1 MSIICIFAIKF
12 KLNMASIVTLFY
24 EGVEYNSGN
33 SIIEETLMLPS
44 LDPVPTEEGTDSG
57 NIVIRYVIYQDIYTK
72 YKFFYSSSDRH
83 IFYINDDYISTFVG
97 DIDNNSNNLNGRAYD
112 TKGNYMLFENID
124 MI

>member
-1 MSIICIFAIKF
+1 
-12 KLNMASIVTLFY
+12 MASIVTLFY

-124 MI
+124 MR